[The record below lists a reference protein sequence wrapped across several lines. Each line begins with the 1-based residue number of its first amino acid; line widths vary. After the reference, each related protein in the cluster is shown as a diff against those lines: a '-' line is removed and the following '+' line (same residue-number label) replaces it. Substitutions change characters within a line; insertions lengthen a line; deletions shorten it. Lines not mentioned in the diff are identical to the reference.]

1 MAGILY
7 YVGDPMCS
15 WCWGFQPVFEQL
27 RGALPASL
35 IFRTVLGG
43 LAPDSDV
50 PMDAATRRYVQGAW
64 DEVEARTGARFNRTF
79 WEECEPR
86 RSTYPACRAVL
97 AAAVQDE
104 VPERGAIAGVY
115 GSKMFHAIQ
124 RAYYLEARNP
134 SDLAVLASLA
144 REVEGLN
151 AERFEKDL
159 VSAETEDAL
168 EAGFRLRRELG
179 VRTFPS
185 LVLVRGGETTPVWR
199 GYGTAA
205 EVLANTRAVLG

>member
-1 MAGILY
+1 MAGVLY

-27 RGALPASL
+27 RDALPASL
-35 IFRTVLGG
+35 SFRTVLGG

-64 DEVEARTGARFNRTF
+64 DEVQARTGARFNRAF
-79 WEECEPR
+79 WKECEPR

-97 AAAVQDE
+97 AAAAQEE
-104 VPERGAIAGVY
+104 VLERGAIAGVY
-115 GSKMFHAIQ
+115 GAKMFHAIQ
-124 RAYYLEARNP
+124 RAYYLEAQNP
-134 SDLAVLASLA
+134 SDLPVLASLA

-151 AERFEKDL
+151 AERFAQDL
-159 VSAETEDAL
+159 VSPETEGAL
-168 EAGFRLRRELG
+168 QAGFRLRRELG

-185 LVLVRGGETTPVWR
+185 LVLVRGGEATPVWR

-205 EVLANTRAVLG
+205 EVLAHVRALLA